1 MGDIHLENT
10 VKTAVTITDANYYRK
25 LLAKGNFD
33 AIYQGSRLAELFC

>member
-1 MGDIHLENT
+1 MGDIYLKNT
-10 VKTAVTITDANYYRK
+10 VKTAVTITDTNYYRK